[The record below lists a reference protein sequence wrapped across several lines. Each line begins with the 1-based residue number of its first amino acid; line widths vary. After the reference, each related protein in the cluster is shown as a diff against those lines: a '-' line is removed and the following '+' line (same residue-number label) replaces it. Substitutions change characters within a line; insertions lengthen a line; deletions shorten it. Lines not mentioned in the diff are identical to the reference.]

1 MKRIQNMIIGG
12 AAMLSAAVLLSSC
25 EEFTPVFTGKYP
37 EPEQWQSVE
46 MEATHTIRQLADMYT
61 PGRPFEIEDEIV
73 IAGKVVTSDQSGNF
87 YRSLY
92 IQDGTAGIE
101 LKMGKTGLYNEY
113 KLGQTV
119 YVKCKGLWLGMYG
132 YKTPGEYQGEPTGG
146 SGMVQL
152 GLEDLTEE
160 YETSY
165 IEVQYLIDQHIFR
178 GAEGEP
184 AAPVT
189 VSESAL
195 PGREDTQATNEYIGK
210 YITLNNLTYTGEI
223 FTLLYINSAQM
234 DTDESANRVFLS
246 TDAGEEPK
254 NYGITTWAMSEQ
266 NVKAHLRAGD
276 WDGCNVGNGQD
287 ADNGVYGTVADHKE
301 EMLRYATPANV
312 SQYFEMPGGTEVQ
325 IRTSGYSRFADLEID
340 PEVRSGAKTINATG
354 ILTMYQGSLQFVL
367 LDQNGI
373 HVNETLPL

>member
-1 MKRIQNMIIGG
+1 MKRIYNTVIGG
-12 AAMLSAAVLLSSC
+12 AAMLSAVLFLNSC
-25 EEFTPVFTGKYP
+25 DEFTPVFTGNYP
-37 EPEQWQSVE
+37 EPESWETQELVV
-46 MEATHTIRQLADMYT
+46 THTIGELAAMYKVEQ
-61 PGRPFEIEDEIV
+61 PFEITDDIV

-92 IQDGTAGIE
+92 IQDETGGIE
-101 LKMGKTGLYNEY
+101 LKLGKTGLYNEY

-132 YKTPGEYQGEPTGG
+132 YKTPGEYKGEPTGG

-152 GLEDLTEE
+152 GLEDPTEE

-184 AAPVT
+184 LAPVT

-254 NYGITTWAMSEQ
+254 DYGITTWAMSEQ

-276 WDGCNVGNGQD
+276 WDGCSVGNGND

-312 SQYFEMPGGTEVQ
+312 SQYFEMPEGTEVQ
-325 IRTSGYSRFADLEID
+325 VRTSGYSRFADLEI
-340 PEVRSGAKTINATG
+340 PEEVRNGDKTIDVTG
-354 ILTMYQGSLQFVL
+354 ILTMYQGSIQFVL

-373 HVNETLPL
+373 VVNE